1 MQSLYLPHIAEK
13 QLHSLFFHLTQK
25 MLLNRLTK
33 HLIKTE
39 ECNWR
44 LIGRTQSQENG
55 CDIHTVA
62 ETIRINVKI
71 IHGLFFF
78 YETAPAYYSNFQFGN
93 TLSPAPIKETNCYG
107 CKQDFSLLRNWK
119 TTTIFIS
126 CSASYNNLLS
136 VSPQDKM
143 LWNNECST
151 RCKLKQYKRNRFA
164 YTVVHTIDRC
174 STFTL
179 SLKTMFI
186 C

>member
-78 YETAPAYYSNFQFGN
+78 MRLRLLITQIFNLGILYLLLLLKKQTAMDVSRIFRCCATGRPQPFSSAAVLPTTIYYQCHLRIKCYEIMNAAQDANWNN
-93 TLSPAPIKETNCYG
+93 TKETG
-107 CKQDFSLLRNWK
+107 L
-119 TTTIFIS
+119 
-126 CSASYNNLLS
+126 
-136 VSPQDKM
+136 
-143 LWNNECST
+143 
-151 RCKLKQYKRNRFA
+151 
-164 YTVVHTIDRC
+164 HTQ
-174 STFTL
+174 
-179 SLKTMFI
+179 
-186 C
+186 